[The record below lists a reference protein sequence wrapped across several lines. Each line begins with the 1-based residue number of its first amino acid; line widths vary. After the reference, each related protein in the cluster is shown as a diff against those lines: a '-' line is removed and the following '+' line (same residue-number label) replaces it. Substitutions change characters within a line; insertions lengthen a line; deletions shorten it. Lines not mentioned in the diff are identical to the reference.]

1 MNNYVYIVSCLPVLS
16 PDAPLDADKII
27 EDILSQCSEKDSETV
42 AFLLD
47 GFNGEKLT
55 EDFYRRALS
64 HKSPFIRGWFGYDLD
79 VRNAKARYLNRQF
92 GRPEEM
98 DTVSLGEEE
107 REFDDAPRLLE
118 VLSTDDIL
126 GREKALDDLAWKK
139 IDELTVFDYFDLDAI
154 LGFLAKLKITDRW
167 LKLDPERGRELFRRI
182 SDEVRA
188 TFQGVDFEG

>member
-1 MNNYVYIVSCLPVLS
+1 MNNYVYIVSCLPDLS
-16 PDAPLDADKII
+16 PDATLDADKVI
-27 EDILSQCSEKDSETV
+27 EDILSQCSEKDRETV

-126 GREKALDDLAWKK
+126 GREKALDDMAWKK